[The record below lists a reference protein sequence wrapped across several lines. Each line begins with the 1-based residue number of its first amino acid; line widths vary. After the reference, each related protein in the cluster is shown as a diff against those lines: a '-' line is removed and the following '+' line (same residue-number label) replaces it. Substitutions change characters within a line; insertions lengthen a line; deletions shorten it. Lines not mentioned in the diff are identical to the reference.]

1 MSYFAFVLNLVPIKK
16 HKANTK
22 LQKSILIFIIGFYS
36 IFHIFSQQVATLEYN
51 GGGDWYANPTA
62 VANLILFSNENCN
75 TKIGIKP
82 TFVKPNSIDIFNY
95 PILFI
100 TGHGNIIFDED
111 GVSNLRNYL
120 TSGGFIHISDN
131 YGIDKYIRREFKKVL
146 PELEFIEVPYN
157 HPIYHQSFDFEKGVP
172 KIHEH
177 DGKAAQGFGLFYEGQ
192 LVCFYDYESDLSDGW
207 ETQTVHNDPVEVRL
221 KALQMGA
228 NIIQFA
234 FTN

>member
-1 MSYFAFVLNLVPIKK
+1 MIHNEKLHFFVLV
-16 HKANTK
+16 
-22 LQKSILIFIIGFYS
+22 LII
-36 IFHIFSQQVATLEYN
+36 HITSLLSFAQQTATIEYK

-62 VANLILFSNENCN
+62 VPNLIQFCN
-75 TKIGIKP
+75 KNIHTKIDEKH
-82 TFVKPNSIDIFNY
+82 TSVKPNSIDIFNY

-100 TGHGNIIFDED
+100 TGHGNILFEEES
-111 GVSNLRNYL
+111 VENLRNYL

-131 YGIDKYIRREFKKVL
+131 YGFDTYVRREFKRIF
-146 PELEFIEVPYN
+146 PNLEFKEVPYN
-157 HPIYHQSFDFEKGVP
+157 HPIYHQSFNFDTGVP

-177 DGKAAQGFGLFYEGQ
+177 DGKPGQGYGLFYENR

-207 ETQTVHNDPVEVRL
+207 ESPAVHNDPPEVRL

>member
-1 MSYFAFVLNLVPIKK
+1 MNYLIYLRILLFFSIIFVN
-16 HKANTK
+16 HTK
-22 LQKSILIFIIGFYS
+22 ISA
-36 IFHIFSQQVATLEYN
+36 QQIATLEYK

-62 VANLILFSNENCN
+62 LPNLIRFCNENIQTN
-75 TKIGIKP
+75 INEKNKT
-82 TFVKPNSIDIFNY
+82 VKPSSLDLFNY

-100 TGHGNIIFDED
+100 TGHGNILFDEK
-111 GVSNLRNYL
+111 SALNLRNYL

-131 YGIDKYIRREFKKVL
+131 YGMDKYIRSAFKKIF
-146 PELEFIEVPYN
+146 PELAFQEVPYN
-157 HPIYHQSFDFEKGVP
+157 HPIFHQTYSFVNGVP

-177 DGKAAQGFGLFYEGQ
+177 DGKPAQGLGLFFEGK

-207 ETQTVHNDPVEVRL
+207 ESQPVHNDPPEVRL

>member
-1 MSYFAFVLNLVPIKK
+1 MMIFYIRKFIVTNNLFKLLNRILFV
-16 HKANTK
+16 
-22 LQKSILIFIIGFYS
+22 FIILTGYNS
-36 IFHIFSQQVATLEYN
+36 SAQDVATLEYG
-51 GGGDWYANPTA
+51 GGGDWYANPTS
-62 VANLILFSNENCN
+62 VPNLIEFCN
-75 TKIGIKP
+75 KTIHTKIKNKP
-82 TFVKPNSIDIFNY
+82 QSVRANSIDLFNF

-100 TGHGNIIFDED
+100 TGHGTILFDDEE
-111 GVSNLRNYL
+111 VSNLRKYL

-131 YGIDKYIRREFKKVL
+131 YGIDKYVRREFKRIF
-146 PELEFIEVPYN
+146 PELEFQEIPFN
-157 HPIYHQSFDFEKGVP
+157 HPIYHQTFDFNQGPP

-177 DGKAAQGFGLFYEGQ
+177 NGKAPQGFGLFYQGR

-207 ETQTVHNDPVEVRL
+207 EAPEVHNDPPEIRL

>member
-1 MSYFAFVLNLVPIKK
+1 MSKPNSKSVILSHLYTYQILLVSLVFVVFQT
-16 HKANTK
+16 KAQE
-22 LQKSILIFIIGFYS
+22 L
-36 IFHIFSQQVATLEYN
+36 ATLEYG
-51 GGGDWYANPTA
+51 GGGDWYANPTSLP
-62 VANLILFSNENCN
+62 NLIRFCNENVH
-75 TKIGIKP
+75 TVIPEKP
-82 TFVKPNSIDIFNY
+82 TSVKAASLAIYNY

-100 TGHGNIIFDED
+100 TGHGNVLFTEEEVDA
-111 GVSNLRNYL
+111 LRKYL

-131 YGIDKYIRREFKKVL
+131 YGIDSYIRREFKRIF
-146 PELEFIEVPYN
+146 PELEFQEVPFD
-157 HPIYHQSFDFEKGVP
+157 HPIYHQTFNFDNGVP

-177 DGKAAQGFGLFYEGQ
+177 NGKSPQGFGLFYKGK

-207 ETQTVHNDPVEVRL
+207 EAPEVHHDPPEIRL

>member
-1 MSYFAFVLNLVPIKK
+1 MSYFIKLYILYFFLLVTSYNLF
-16 HKANTK
+16 A
-22 LQKSILIFIIGFYS
+22 
-36 IFHIFSQQVATLEYN
+36 QQIATLEYN

-62 VANLILFSNENCN
+62 VPNLISFCNENIH
-75 TKIGIKP
+75 TKIEELP
-82 TFVKPNSIDIFNY
+82 TSVKPNSIDIFNF

-100 TGHGNIIFDED
+100 TGHGNILFNDDEIE
-111 GVSNLRNYL
+111 NLHNYL

-131 YGIDKYIRREFKKVL
+131 YGMDKYIRTAFKNIF
-146 PELEFIEVPYN
+146 PELEFLEVPYN
-157 HPIYHQSFDFEKGVP
+157 HPIYHQTYHFEQGVP

-177 DGKAAQGFGLFYEGQ
+177 DGRPSLGFGLFYKGK

-207 ETQTVHNDPVEVRL
+207 ESQAVHSDPPEIRL

>member
-1 MSYFAFVLNLVPIKK
+1 MSYLV
-16 HKANTK
+16 
-22 LQKSILIFIIGFYS
+22 S
-36 IFHIFSQQVATLEYN
+36 SQEVASLEYQ

-62 VANLILFSNENCN
+62 IPNLIKFCNEQNI
-75 TKIGIKP
+75 TKIDTKP
-82 TFVKPNSIDIFNY
+82 QYVKPESTDIYNY

-100 TGHGNIIFDED
+100 TGHGNLFFDED
-111 GVSNLRNYL
+111 AVENLRNYL

-131 YGIDKYIRREFKKVL
+131 YGIDPYIRREFAKIFPNNLFV
-146 PELEFIEVPYN
+146 EVPFN
-157 HPIYHQSFDFEKGVP
+157 HAIYHQSFDFDNGVP

-177 DGKAAQGFGLFYEGQ
+177 DGKPPQGFGIFYEGK

-207 ETQTVHNDPVEVRL
+207 ESPTIHNDPPEVRL

-234 FTN
+234 FNR

>member
-1 MSYFAFVLNLVPIKK
+1 MSYLV
-16 HKANTK
+16 N
-22 LQKSILIFIIGFYS
+22 
-36 IFHIFSQQVATLEYN
+36 SQEVASLEYQ

-62 VANLILFSNENCN
+62 VPNLITFCNEQNI
-75 TKIGIKP
+75 TKIDTKP
-82 TFVKPNSIDIFNY
+82 QYVKPESTDIFNY

-100 TGHGNIIFDED
+100 TGHGNLFFDEEA
-111 GVSNLRNYL
+111 VENLRNYL

-131 YGIDKYIRREFKKVL
+131 YGIDPYTRREFAKIFPNNPFVEI
-146 PELEFIEVPYN
+146 PFD
-157 HPIYHQSFDFEKGVP
+157 HAIYHQSFDFDNGVP

-177 DGKAAQGFGLFYEGQ
+177 DGKPPQGFGIFYEGK

-207 ETQTVHNDPVEVRL
+207 ESPNIHNDPPEVRL

-234 FTN
+234 FNR